1 MLLILSLFII
11 CTLPSRLVT
20 ITMDM
25 VDFRSHRVILIF
37 QFISYILYSLQGTLN
52 PILYSMLAKQ
62 WRRNLTQVVRSV
74 FQKNTITL
82 SIYNEN
88 EENLLPENENQKYFI
103 TSCVRYCQL
112 ISGGDIKNSFFN
124 LRLYENGHPDKKN
137 QHIFLHITTREL
149 KDSARRT
156 FIFQIQHKIRRD
168 RA

>member
-88 EENLLPENENQKYFI
+88 EENLLPENEN
-103 TSCVRYCQL
+103 
-112 ISGGDIKNSFFN
+112 
-124 LRLYENGHPDKKN
+124 
-137 QHIFLHITTREL
+137 
-149 KDSARRT
+149 
-156 FIFQIQHKIRRD
+156 
-168 RA
+168 